1 MADVVVGLFFE
12 PLPISTIL
20 EAVDDDV
27 EVEVNVEVV
36 EKDDAA
42 ASVIEVDSVVA
53 DPMDSD

>member
-27 EVEVNVEVV
+27 AVVEVV

-53 DPMDSD
+53 DPIDSD